1 MFTTVTTTNKKE
13 EKDGQAKSLSD
24 RLFRKSGTVK
34 ATGAQAQRV
43 RTSEDTTRLT
53 ITLANTTVEAI
64 ELLAD
69 EMSLSK
75 SAVVNFLVG
84 KGLVVEA
91 VQSEG
96 GTVQFLMPNGETLRL
111 RDFGKGGRKPQDNIN
126 RLIPA
131 NGDI

>member
-1 MFTTVTTTNKKE
+1 MKVLGFQIGDKGN
-13 EKDGQAKSLSD
+13 D
-24 RLFRKSGTVK
+24 REMLLEAVPRVAVVPPQNGK
-34 ATGAQAQRV
+34 AQRV

-53 ITLANTTVEAI
+53 ITLSNSTVKAI

-91 VQSEG
+91 VQAEG
-96 GTVQFLMPNGETLRL
+96 GIVQFLMPNGETLRL
-111 RDFGKGGRKPQDNIN
+111 RDLTKGGRTAFETIN
-126 RLIPA
+126 RFRYSTE
-131 NGDI
+131 GDP